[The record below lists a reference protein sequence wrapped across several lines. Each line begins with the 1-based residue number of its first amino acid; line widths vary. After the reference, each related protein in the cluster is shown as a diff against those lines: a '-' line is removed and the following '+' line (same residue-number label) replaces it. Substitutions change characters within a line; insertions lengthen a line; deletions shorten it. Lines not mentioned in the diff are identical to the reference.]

1 MRCYYTFK
9 ELTNPDNEGW
19 SKLFYDWIRE
29 YNYDQYTSELFN
41 YVETKFADAN
51 IVYVDVCGDTAPT
64 IQDLKDNP
72 ELKSIVKEF
81 MRNIRVWLDLSK
93 VKYRTIIK
101 LYQDNENAL
110 MNKLTSRATNQFN
123 DTPQTTTA
131 GLDSDNYASTYSV
144 NTTETDPATTIQ
156 KLSEIRALWVNVY
169 EEWVEEFAK
178 KFVL

>member
-81 MRNIRVWLDLSK
+81 MRKIRVWLDLSK
-93 VKYRTIIK
+93 GKYETLLQ
-101 LYQDNENAL
+101 LYRNHEQSL
-110 MNKLTSRATNQFN
+110 MKRVESTTQFN
-123 DTPQTTTA
+123 DTPQSTTS
-131 GLDSDNYASTYSV
+131 GLDGDNYATTYTK
-144 NTTETDPATTIQ
+144 NATDGATVMAR
-156 KLSEIRALWVNVY
+156 LSEVRALWTNLY